1 MVLYYRDHI
10 RATQNWLKMRTIV
23 SLLMFAAACM
33 AGPALVFAQSKVC
46 SSKDLAAT
54 FDEAASTLRNLNTES
69 EKRFMAKIRAAGQ
82 QRGWTETQVLAR
94 AEAQL
99 DDPRLEEFNRQ
110 IETNVGRMD
119 DLSRISGAN
128 VSCDRLDEL
137 RRTRDQLLT
146 VMGQKSGY
154 MIAELDTKLSRDEVS
169 AQPAPAPKPE
179 PKPEGT
185 STAWRIDPRPQTVQS
200 EPPTRLS
207 PGEAYLPPLQNT
219 VPADRAEPQDLPP
232 LADLPPPSRAGYDIA
247 GIREA
252 GKGVFGTLSSELA
265 AVINYAFKSYGYPT
279 AYIVGNEG
287 GGALIAGLRW
297 GKGKLN
303 LKDREPQR
311 IHWRGPS
318 LGFDFGA
325 SGSNVMLL
333 VYNLNDPNE
342 MYETFTGIEGSAY
355 VVGGV
360 SLNVLKHGNIVIV
373 PIRTG
378 LGLRVGANVGYLKFT
393 DKSSWNPF

>member
-1 MVLYYRDHI
+1 M
-10 RATQNWLKMRTIV
+10 RATLSIV
-23 SLLMFAAACM
+23 AFAAIHLA
-33 AGPALVFAQSKVC
+33 ASLPAFAQAKVC
-46 SSKDLAAT
+46 TARDLAST
-54 FDEAASTLRNLNTES
+54 FDDAASTLRNLNTDS

-82 QRGWTETQVLAR
+82 QRGWTETQILAK
-94 AEAQL
+94 ADAQL
-99 DDPRLEEFNRQ
+99 DDPKLDEFNSQ
-110 IETNVGRMD
+110 IEVNVGRMD
-119 DLSRISGAN
+119 DLSRISGAA

-154 MIAELDTKLSRDEVS
+154 MIAELDAKLARDDTDAKSGQSRAETR
-169 AQPAPAPKPE
+169 PE
-179 PKPEGT
+179 PKPD
-185 STAWRIDPRPQTVQS
+185 SSATAWRLDPPRPQPV
-200 EPPTRLS
+200 EPNAPTRLTPS
-207 PGEAYLPPLQNT
+207 PEPYLPPLQNT
-219 VPADRAEPQDLPP
+219 NPADRAEPQDYPP
-232 LADLPPPSRAGYDIA
+232 LADLPPPPDIGYNIA
-247 GIREA
+247 DIREA

-265 AVINYAFKSYGYPT
+265 AVINYAFKSYGYPN
-279 AYIVGNEG
+279 AYIVGSEG
-287 GGALIAGLRW
+287 GGALLAGLRW

-318 LGFDFGA
+318 LGLDFGA

-333 VYNLNDPNE
+333 VYNLSDAGA
-342 MYETFTGIEGSAY
+342 MYESFTGVEGSAY

-360 SLNVLKHGNIVIV
+360 GLNVLKHGDIIIV